1 MKHSVHIFGH
11 KWTIK
16 AYSEAIEAWNRR
28 IGEESKHE
36 TL

>member
-1 MKHSVHIFGH
+1 MKHSAHIFGH

-16 AYSEAIEAWNRR
+16 AYSEVIEAWNHR
-28 IGEESKHE
+28 IGEEGKHE

>member
-1 MKHSVHIFGH
+1 MKHSVHIFGY

-28 IGEESKHE
+28 IGEEGKHE